1 MHGPTPHHNPLQAAA
16 RQMQDAAREA
26 KSPLLERAA
35 IWAMIGSAVATAAT
49 AILHTVHMI
58 RRDWKEDRREREKE
72 RRAEAASPPSERPA
86 HDAATADLPPQGDGG
101 RWTRREERAATAHA
115 RAR

>member
-1 MHGPTPHHNPLQAAA
+1 MHGPAPHTPLQDAA

-26 KSPLLERAA
+26 KSPLLEKAA
-35 IWAMIGSAVATAAT
+35 IWAMIGAAVTTALT
-49 AILHTVHMI
+49 AVLHTVHMI

-72 RRAEAASPPSERPA
+72 RRAEAAPPPSERPG
-86 HDAATADLPPQGDGG
+86 HDAATADLPPHGDGG

>member
-1 MHGPTPHHNPLQAAA
+1 MHGPNPSHNPLHSAA

-26 KSPLLERAA
+26 KSPLLEKAA

-49 AILHTVHMI
+49 ALLHTVHMI
-58 RRDWKEDRREREKE
+58 RRDWKEDRRERERE
-72 RRAEAASPPSERPA
+72 RRAEAATPTERPRY
-86 HDAATADLPPQGDGG
+86 DAATATMPEPGDGG
-101 RWTRREERAATAHA
+101 RWTRREEQAQAAGHA

>member
-1 MHGPTPHHNPLQAAA
+1 MHGPTPPHNPLQAAA

-26 KSPLLERAA
+26 KSPTLEKAA
-35 IWAMIGSAVATAAT
+35 IWAMIGSAAAT
-49 AILHTVHMI
+49 ALTAVLHTVHMM

-72 RRAEAASPPSERPA
+72 RRAEAATPPSQRPGP
-86 HDAATADLPPQGDGG
+86 DAATAAMPEHGDGG
-101 RWTRREERAATAHA
+101 RWTRREERAEPAHA

>member
-1 MHGPTPHHNPLQAAA
+1 MHGPSPHHNPLQDAA

-26 KSPLLERAA
+26 KSPLLEKAA

-72 RRAEAASPPSERPA
+72 RRAEAAPPSERPR
-86 HDAATADLPPQGDGG
+86 HDAATAETPPQGDGG

>member
-1 MHGPTPHHNPLQAAA
+1 MHGPNPPHHPLRDAA

-26 KSPLLERAA
+26 RSPLLEKVA
-35 IWAMIGSAVATAAT
+35 IWAMVGSAVATAAT
-49 AILHTVHMI
+49 AILHTLHML

-72 RRAEAASPPSERPA
+72 RRAEAATPPERQRYV
-86 HDAATADLPPQGDGG
+86 AATATMSEQGDGG
-101 RWTRREERAATAHA
+101 RWTRREEQAQAAGHA

>member
-1 MHGPTPHHNPLQAAA
+1 M
-16 RQMQDAAREA
+16 M
-26 KSPLLERAA
+26 
-35 IWAMIGSAVATAAT
+35 
-49 AILHTVHMI
+49 

-72 RRAEAASPPSERPA
+72 RRAEAAASPTERPR
-86 HDAATADLPPQGDGG
+86 HDAATAEMPPQGDGG